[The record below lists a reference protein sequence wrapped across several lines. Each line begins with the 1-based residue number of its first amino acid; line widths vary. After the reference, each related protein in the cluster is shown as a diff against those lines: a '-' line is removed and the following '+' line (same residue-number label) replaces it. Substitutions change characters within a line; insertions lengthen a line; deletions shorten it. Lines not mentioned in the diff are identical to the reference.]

1 MKRLRGANEKICIK
15 ITSINR
21 KHLRSMRIVKW
32 KLHKTAKTKQ
42 NTDKR
47 TGTRLVEWKSPILI
61 IDNNGIDCNF
71 SLNSYRQKKIAGK
84 ERRTERLK
92 HENGSCDGYM
102 FDGEEKGEQCG
113 SRGKKKTHTHTETLR
128 KLIHSMIILF
138 HSHLDGK
145 HFNTG
150 RLDQCLWIAGNRSKS
165 DEKRI
170 DAFQSY
176 ANANDNAVDYLTI

>member
-71 SLNSYRQKKIAGK
+71 SLNSYRQKKNSRK
-84 ERRTERLK
+84 REK
-92 HENGSCDGYM
+92 NGTI
-102 FDGEEKGEQCG
+102 EA
-113 SRGKKKTHTHTETLR
+113 R
-128 KLIHSMIILF
+128 KWF
-138 HSHLDGK
+138 
-145 HFNTG
+145 
-150 RLDQCLWIAGNRSKS
+150 
-165 DEKRI
+165 
-170 DAFQSY
+170 
-176 ANANDNAVDYLTI
+176 V

>member
-1 MKRLRGANEKICIK
+1 MVRVTDICLMEKRKANSVDQEA
-15 ITSINR
+15 R
-21 KHLRSMRIVKW
+21 KK
-32 KLHKTAKTKQ
+32 
-42 NTDKR
+42 
-47 TGTRLVEWKSPILI
+47 
-61 IDNNGIDCNF
+61 
-71 SLNSYRQKKIAGK
+71 
-84 ERRTERLK
+84 
-92 HENGSCDGYM
+92 
-102 FDGEEKGEQCG
+102 
-113 SRGKKKTHTHTETLR
+113 HTHTETLR